1 MKTKFILLLLFISSA
16 INAQERSITL
26 KSGLSFESISFNGN
40 SIEDIFSGYLDNN
53 LKNNILNL
61 NDQHTIN
68 FDFTSSLKYTE
79 KIRNNLFYNFSFS
92 DITQLN
98 AKFDNDL
105 LKLALKGNYDYQDET
120 LNFDNTRIRATRYQ
134 QFKLHLENS
143 ADKYSIGLGIS
154 YVHGNHNYTII
165 SNSAS
170 IYTAPMGLYLDL
182 NYDINAYATDTVDF
196 SLFEN
201 NGNGVA
207 LDLTGSYSA
216 FNHKLEVY
224 MHDLGFIMWSNNSN
238 NILVDSSYIFNGVTI
253 DNIFDFNDSILE
265 ASNIVDDYDNLSEK
279 NSQYK
284 SYLSSNI
291 GFKISKQVRGNRF
304 GLITYGMN
312 TRWQPYIDNEKLSF
326 NKIKQGFEE
335 SDYKPYYYVKTEIKF
350 NKISILPKI
359 GYGGYTNNLNVDM
372 ALMLKKKI
380 SFAIGTQHLEFLF
393 DKANTYGAGIY
404 LQIFKEL

>member
-1 MKTKFILLLLFISSA
+1 M
-16 INAQERSITL
+16 
-26 KSGLSFESISFNGN
+26 
-40 SIEDIFSGYLDNN
+40 
-53 LKNNILNL
+53 
-61 NDQHTIN
+61 
-68 FDFTSSLKYTE
+68 
-79 KIRNNLFYNFSFS
+79 
-92 DITQLN
+92 
-98 AKFDNDL
+98 
-105 LKLALKGNYDYQDET
+105 
-120 LNFDNTRIRATRYQ
+120 
-134 QFKLHLENS
+134 LEQPPY
-143 ADKYSIGLGIS
+143 K
-154 YVHGNHNYTII
+154 H
-165 SNSAS
+165 
-170 IYTAPMGLYLDL
+170 
-182 NYDINAYATDTVDF
+182 
-196 SLFEN
+196 
-201 NGNGVA
+201 
-207 LDLTGSYSA
+207 A

>member
-40 SIEDIFSGYLDNN
+40 SIKDIFSGYLDNN

-79 KIRNNLFYNFSFS
+79 KIRNSLFYNFSFS

-165 SNSAS
+165 SNNAS

-207 LDLTGSYSA
+207 LDLTGSYYA
-216 FNHKLEVY
+216 FNHKLVVY

-265 ASNIVDDYDNLSEK
+265 ASNIVDDYNNLSEK

-335 SDYKPYYYVKTEIKF
+335 SDYKPYYYVKTEINF

-359 GYGGYTNNLNVDM
+359 GYGGYTNNINVDM

>member
-1 MKTKFILLLLFISSA
+1 MKTKFILIFLFISIL

-40 SIEDIFSGYLDNN
+40 SIEDIFSGYLDDD

-165 SNSAS
+165 SNNAS

-182 NYDINAYATDTVDF
+182 NYDINGYITDTVDF

-265 ASNIVDDYDNLSEK
+265 ASNIVDDYDNVSEK

-359 GYGGYTNNLNVDM
+359 GYGGYTSNLNVDM
-372 ALMLKKKI
+372 ALLLKKKI

>member
-1 MKTKFILLLLFISSA
+1 MKTKLILLFLFISFV
-16 INAQERSITL
+16 INAQDRSITL
-26 KSGLSFESISFNGN
+26 NSSLSFESISFNGN

-105 LKLALKGNYDYQDET
+105 LKLALKGNYEYQDET

-154 YVHGNHNYTII
+154 YVHGNHNYTIF

-350 NKISILPKI
+350 NKISIIPKI
-359 GYGGYTNNLNVDM
+359 GYGGSTDNLNVDM